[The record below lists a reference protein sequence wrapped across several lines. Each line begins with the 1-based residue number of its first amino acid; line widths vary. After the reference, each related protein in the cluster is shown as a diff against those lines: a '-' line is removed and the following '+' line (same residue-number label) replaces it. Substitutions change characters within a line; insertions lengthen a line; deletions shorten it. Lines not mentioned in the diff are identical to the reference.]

1 MDFSEFK
8 QQHPQIRQGIARL
21 HDLDGLPRDSV
32 LTLEDAA
39 TAYRDGVPLPGTLLT
54 GQSTTAPAASPIDSI
69 GLGLDL
75 DALRPCRALPHT
87 LQAAANA
94 AVWQVSMFEP
104 DGRPFFGDPRHA
116 LVKVL
121 DRFHRLNLTPQIR
134 YGSAVGADALESCD
148 AALATRTARASIATL
163 DLQITITDPM
173 GANALDATLL
183 QHALAG
189 VRALRRD
196 GTALLH
202 ADAPPERSPATL
214 DIAHVAL
221 AVHGVDARAQ
231 PYLVTAWILAG
242 MHLGIAESGRLA
254 PSDPAPLDDA
264 LAILEASDVAAAYLG
279 RPFRDLYVAHRRRIG
294 STR

>member
-94 AVWQVSMFEP
+94 AVHEHGAAP
-104 DGRPFFGDPRHA
+104 ADGVDDLGQRARGGDRREWLA
-116 LVKVL
+116 
-121 DRFHRLNLTPQIR
+121 
-134 YGSAVGADALESCD
+134 GAGDALHFPRDARRGVGRGYRYDD
-148 AALATRTARASIATL
+148 AAA
-163 DLQITITDPM
+163 
-173 GANALDATLL
+173 
-183 QHALAG
+183 
-189 VRALRRD
+189 
-196 GTALLH
+196 
-202 ADAPPERSPATL
+202 
-214 DIAHVAL
+214 
-221 AVHGVDARAQ
+221 
-231 PYLVTAWILAG
+231 
-242 MHLGIAESGRLA
+242 
-254 PSDPAPLDDA
+254 
-264 LAILEASDVAAAYLG
+264 
-279 RPFRDLYVAHRRRIG
+279 
-294 STR
+294 

>member
-8 QQHPQIRQGIARL
+8 QRHPQIRQGIARL
-21 HDLDGLPRDSV
+21 HDLDSLPRDSV
-32 LTLEDAA
+32 LALEDAE

-54 GQSTTAPAASPIDSI
+54 GRSTAAPAASLIDSV
-69 GLGLDL
+69 GLGLEL

-87 LQAAANA
+87 LRVEANA
-94 AVWQVSMFEP
+94 AVWQLSMFEP

-134 YGSAVGADALESCD
+134 YDSAVGADALESCD
-148 AALATRTARASIATL
+148 AALAARTAHASTATL
-163 DLQITITDPM
+163 DLQITITDPT

-189 VRALRRD
+189 VRALQRD

-202 ADAPPERSPATL
+202 AEPPTETSPATFDL
-214 DIAHVAL
+214 AQSAIAVN
-221 AVHGVDARAQ
+221 GVDARAQ

-254 PSDPAPLDDA
+254 PSDPAPRDDA
-264 LAILEASDVAAAYLG
+264 LAIFEASDVAAAYLG